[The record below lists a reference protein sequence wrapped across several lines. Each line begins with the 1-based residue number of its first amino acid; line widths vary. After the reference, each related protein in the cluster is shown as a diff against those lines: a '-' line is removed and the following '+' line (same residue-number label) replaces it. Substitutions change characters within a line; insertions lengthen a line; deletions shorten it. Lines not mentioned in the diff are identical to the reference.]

1 MDNSINKL
9 ALAITTIIFAGLAN
23 ADVTPQGTGATSDAS
38 SVAIGDNSNS
48 VLESV
53 AVGENAEAV
62 SRSVAVGA
70 DATATDISTAV
81 GKNSSAELYSTAIGS
96 GARATNSSVAI
107 GAGAGAGLDPMVM
120 SNAVA
125 IGAASQATA
134 LETVAIGYNARATAW
149 GALAFGKSALA
160 STNDSI
166 AIGQMSEATGWNAI
180 AMGFDAEASGNY
192 SLAFGTGA
200 RAPDPFTVSFGGSG
214 LTRRIVG
221 ISAGIADTD
230 AVNVG
235 QMKAITDAMAA
246 DITNLDQR
254 ITVLEGG
261 TSGGGTGGTG
271 GTGGGSTVDQTYV
284 DNSSTTTLNS
294 ANSYTDAR
302 YDQAVQ
308 EAVQESKAYTDRE
321 IAKTEKFLSAGI
333 AAVAA
338 QPMLPALQEGQKA
351 VAVGTGHYN
360 GANAVGVSF
369 GYAPRSNIVVSGGV
383 SGVSG
388 EGKPVFRTSASYV
401 W

>member
-1 MDNSINKL
+1 MERMNKL

-38 SVAIGDNSNS
+38 SVAIGDNSYS

-70 DATATDISTAV
+70 DATATDMSTAV
-81 GKNSSAELYSTAIGS
+81 GKNASAELYSTAIGS
-96 GARATNSSVAI
+96 AARATNSSVAI

-125 IGAASQATA
+125 IGVASQATA

-180 AMGFDAEASGNY
+180 AMGFDAEATGNY

-200 RAPDPFTVSFGGSG
+200 RATDPYTVSFGGSG
-214 LTRRIVG
+214 ITRRIVG

-235 QMKAITDAMAA
+235 QMRAITDAMAA

-261 TSGGGTGGTG
+261 TSGGGTG

>member
-1 MDNSINKL
+1 MPRNIKHENETLTVDRYTKL
-9 ALAITTIIFAGLAN
+9 ALAISSIILSTHTSLSY
-23 ADVTPQGTGATSDAS
+23 ADVTPQGSGATADST
-38 SVAIGDNSNS
+38 SVSIGDNASSSNFGTSIGFNS
-48 VLESV
+48 VSNNQSISIGVNSIAGPDQMVLY
-53 AVGENAEAV
+53 NA
-62 SRSVAVGA
+62 
-70 DATATDISTAV
+70 IS
-81 GKNSSAELYSTAIGS
+81 IGS
-96 GARATNSSVAI
+96 
-107 GAGAGAGLDPMVM
+107 D
-120 SNAVA
+120 
-125 IGAASQATA
+125 SQATG
-134 LETVAIGYNARATAW
+134 LEAISVGSNARATAW
-149 GALAFGKSALA
+149 GAMAFGKSAFA
-160 STNDSI
+160 STNDSM
-166 AIGQMSEATGWNAI
+166 AFGQLSQSTGWNAI
-180 AMGFDAEASGNY
+180 SMGYDAQASCNY
-192 SLAFGTGA
+192 CLAFGTGA
-200 RAPDPFTVSFGGSG
+200 RATDPFTVSFGGSG

-235 QMKAITDAMAA
+235 QMRAITDAMAA

-284 DNSSTTTLNS
+284 DNSSTTTLNT
-294 ANSYTDAR
+294 ANAYTDAR

-321 IAKTEKFLSAGI
+321 IAKSEKFLSAGI

-369 GYAPRSNIVVSGGV
+369 GYAPRSNVVISGGV

>member
-1 MDNSINKL
+1 MERMNKL
-9 ALAITTIIFAGLAN
+9 ALAITTIIFAGMAN
-23 ADVTPQGTGATSDAS
+23 ADVTPQGTGATADST
-38 SVAIGDNSNS
+38 SVSIGDNASSSNFS
-48 VLESV
+48 TSI
-53 AVGENAEAV
+53 GTNAA
-62 SRSVAVGA
+62 SNNQS
-70 DATATDISTAV
+70 I
-81 GKNSSAELYSTAIGS
+81 
-96 GARATNSSVAI
+96 AI
-107 GAGAGAGLDPMVM
+107 GANATAGPDPMVM
-120 SNAVA
+120 SSAIA

-134 LETVAIGYNARATAW
+134 LETVAIGYNANASAW
-149 GALAFGKSALA
+149 GAMAFGKSALA
-160 STNDSI
+160 TTNDSM
-166 AIGQMSEATGWNAI
+166 AFGQLSEATGWNAI

-200 RAPDPFTVSFGGSG
+200 RATDPFTVSFGGSG

-235 QMKAITDAMAA
+235 QMRAITDAMAA

-284 DNSSTTTLNS
+284 DNSSTTTLNT
-294 ANSYTDAR
+294 ANSYTDVR

-338 QPMLPALQEGQKA
+338 QPMMPALQEGQKA

-369 GYAPRSNIVVSGGV
+369 GYAPRNNVVVSGGV

>member
-1 MDNSINKL
+1 MERMNRL
-9 ALAITTIIFAGLAN
+9 ALAITTIIFAGMAN
-23 ADVTPQGTGATSDAS
+23 ADVTPQGTGATADAS
-38 SVAIGDNSNS
+38 SVAIGDNATAAI
-48 VLESV
+48 ESV
-53 AVGENAEAV
+53 AIGENAEAIA
-62 SRSVAVGA
+62 RSVAVGTN
-70 DATATDISTAV
+70 ATAADWSIGIGQDASANNHSMSIGRNAVSNNQSISIGLNAISGPDPMTISNAI
-81 GKNSSAELYSTAIGS
+81 AIGTE
-96 GARATNSSVAI
+96 AQALSV
-107 GAGAGAGLDPMVM
+107 GSM
-120 SNAVA
+120 
-125 IGAASQATA
+125 
-134 LETVAIGYNARATAW
+134 
-149 GALAFGKSALA
+149 AFGIGSISNGWSSIALGA
-160 STNDSI
+160 SSRAMTNDSI
-166 AIGQMSEATGWNAI
+166 AIGQLSKATGWNAI

-200 RAPDPFTVSFGGSG
+200 RATDPYTVSFGGSG
-214 LTRRIVG
+214 ITRRIVG

-284 DNSSTTTLNS
+284 DNSSTTTLNT

-369 GYAPRSNIVVSGGV
+369 GYAPRSNVVVSGGV

>member
-1 MDNSINKL
+1 MERMNKL
-9 ALAITTIIFAGLAN
+9 ALAITTIIFAGMAT
-23 ADVTPQGTGATSDAS
+23 ADVTPQGTGATADAS
-38 SVAIGDNSNS
+38 SVAIGDNATAAI
-48 VLESV
+48 ESV

-62 SRSVAVGA
+62 SRSVAVGT
-70 DATATDISTAV
+70 DATATNWSV
-81 GKNSSAELYSTAIGS
+81 GIGQNSSADNYSTAIGLNAAANNES
-96 GARATNSSVAI
+96 IAIGRDSVA
-107 GAGAGAGLDPMVM
+107 GPDPMVM
-120 SNAVA
+120 SNAIA
-125 IGAASQATA
+125 IGVSAEASGRESLAMGIESTA
-134 LETVAIGYNARATAW
+134 SAW
-149 GALAFGKSALA
+149 GAIALGPFATA

-166 AIGQMSEATGWNAI
+166 AMGRNSVASGWNSFAF
-180 AMGFDAEASGNY
+180 GLDAQATGNY
-192 SLAFGTGA
+192 SMAFGTGS
-200 RAPDPFTVSFGGSG
+200 RATDANTVSFGGSG
-214 LTRRIVG
+214 ITRRIVN
-221 ISAGIADTD
+221 ISAGINDND
-230 AVNVG
+230 AVNVA
-235 QMKAITDAMAA
+235 QMRAITDAMSA

-271 GTGGGSTVDQTYV
+271 GGSTVDQTYV
-284 DNSSTTTLNS
+284 DNSSTTTLNT

-338 QPMLPALQEGQKA
+338 QPMLPALQEGQRA

>member
-1 MDNSINKL
+1 MERMNKL
-9 ALAITTIIFAGLAN
+9 ALAITTIIFAGMAN
-23 ADVTPQGTGATSDAS
+23 ADVTPQGTGATADAS
-38 SVAIGDNSNS
+38 SVAIGDSATA
-48 VLESV
+48 VIESV
-53 AVGENAEAV
+53 AIGENAEAIAH
-62 SRSVAVGA
+62 SVAVGTN
-70 DATATDISTAV
+70 ATAADWSIGIGQNASSNSYSMSIGLNAASNNQSISI
-81 GKNSSAELYSTAIGS
+81 GNNAIS
-96 GARATNSSVAI
+96 GP
-107 GAGAGAGLDPMVM
+107 DPTTI

-125 IGAASQATA
+125 IGTEAQALSVSSIAFGTSSFSNGGG
-134 LETVAIGYNARATAW
+134 AIAFGSSARAT
-149 GALAFGKSALA
+149 KEV
-160 STNDSI
+160 SI
-166 AIGQMSEATGWNAI
+166 AIGTASVADGWSAI
-180 AMGFDAEASGNY
+180 AMGYDAQATANY

-200 RAPDPFTVSFGGSG
+200 RATDPYTVSFGGSG
-214 LTRRIVG
+214 ITRRIVG

-254 ITVLEGG
+254 ITVLDGG

-369 GYAPRSNIVVSGGV
+369 GYAPRNNVVVSGGV

>member
-9 ALAITTIIFAGLAN
+9 ALAITTIIFAGMAT

-38 SVAIGDNSNS
+38 SVAIGDNASAAI
-48 VLESV
+48 ESV

-62 SRSVAVGA
+62 SRAVAVGA
-70 DATATDISTAV
+70 DATAANWSVGI
-81 GKNSSAELYSTAIGS
+81 GKNASADNQSTSIGLNAAS
-96 GARATNSSVAI
+96 NNQSVAI
-107 GAGAGAGLDPMVM
+107 GVNSVAGTDPMVM
-120 SNAVA
+120 SSAIA

-149 GALAFGKSALA
+149 GAMAFGKSALA
-160 STNDSI
+160 TTNDSM
-166 AIGQMSEATGWNAI
+166 AFGQLSEATGWNAI

-200 RAPDPFTVSFGGSG
+200 RATDPYTVSFGGSG
-214 LTRRIVG
+214 ITRRIVG

-235 QMKAITDAMAA
+235 QMKAITDAMAS

-261 TSGGGTGGTG
+261 TSGGGTG

-294 ANSYTDAR
+294 ANSYTDTR
-302 YDQAVQ
+302 YNEAVQ
-308 EAVQESKAYTDRE
+308 EAVQESNAYTDRE
-321 IAKTEKFLSAGI
+321 IAKTERFLSAGI

-338 QPMLPALQEGQKA
+338 QPMMPALQEGQKA

-369 GYAPRSNIVVSGGV
+369 GYAPRNNVVVSGGV